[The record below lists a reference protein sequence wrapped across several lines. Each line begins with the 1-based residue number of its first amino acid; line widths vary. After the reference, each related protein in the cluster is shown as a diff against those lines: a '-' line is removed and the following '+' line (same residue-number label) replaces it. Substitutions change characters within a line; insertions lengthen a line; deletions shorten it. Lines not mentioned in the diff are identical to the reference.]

1 MMETE
6 NIPYWIIDILPE
18 QVPADSPGRY
28 FTVEKYFLAHLDEL
42 SRKFA
47 RVLIKLN
54 CYRAL
59 QLSTD
64 NEQWTDAFSPEDLD
78 TFFQDSVD
86 THSPLFIR
94 ILPSDALLTF
104 TGDDHYLTL
113 YAPDDSL
120 LSLLRPLAASEGLFL
135 WSPDTQ

>member
-6 NIPYWIIDILPE
+6 NRLYWIIDILPK

-42 SRKFA
+42 CRKFA

-59 QLSTD
+59 QVSKD
-64 NEQWTDAFSPEDLD
+64 NEQWTEDFSPEDLE
-78 TFFQDSVD
+78 TFFQESVD
-86 THSPLFIR
+86 THSPLFIQ
-94 ILPSDALLTF
+94 IHPSDALLTF
-104 TGDDHYLTL
+104 SGDDHYLTL
-113 YAPDDSL
+113 YTPDDDL
-120 LSLLRPLAASEGLFL
+120 LTMLRPLAASEGLFV
-135 WSPDTQ
+135 WSSETL